1 LIEIIKISEEL
12 LTPSENGKIY
22 PPQNKELHTIEYL
35 FYKYLV
41 NNNTYESKLSYLPVQ
56 WESIID
62 NQNFDT
68 KSLNSLLDDIGKK
81 EKKIFT
87 ISRLTGGPKVNINN
101 CIMFTTGGIFNTPK
115 KNNLSYVPLPLL
127 ASRYE
132 DTPEVEKEYLAS
144 YIGRNTHPIRVD
156 LNKKFKRDSKFYVKN
171 LDSMD
176 SDFDLINQQKYIE
189 TISKSYFSLCPRGF
203 GPTSFRLYESIEL
216 GSVPVYISDDFL
228 LPFSDIIDWEKICI
242 FSNYKDIK
250 NLKTKMVDILES
262 KKYSEMIEYGRYC
275 NKKYFNNDFIVQY
288 ILDFVSKY

>member
-1 LIEIIKISEEL
+1 
-12 LTPSENGKIY
+12 
-22 PPQNKELHTIEYL
+22 
-35 FYKYLV
+35 
-41 NNNTYESKLSYLPVQ
+41 
-56 WESIID
+56 
-62 NQNFDT
+62 
-68 KSLNSLLDDIGKK
+68 
-81 EKKIFT
+81 
-87 ISRLTGGPKVNINN
+87 
-101 CIMFTTGGIFNTPK
+101 
-115 KNNLSYVPLPLL
+115 
-127 ASRYE
+127 
-132 DTPEVEKEYLAS
+132 
-144 YIGRNTHPIRVD
+144 
-156 LNKKFKRDSKFYVKN
+156 
-171 LDSMD
+171 MD

-275 NKKYFNNDFIVQY
+275 NKKYFNNDFIFQY